1 MKSQKRFLAIVAF
14 CLALCTLMSA
24 CAPAA
29 SNTPE
34 TTEGKSNIMQK
45 EDPAK
50 DDTFNLLMIGNS
62 FCYYFTEELFGLA
75 KAAGIKLR
83 VCNLY
88 ASGCTLEQH
97 WTWWKGNMANYE
109 SFTVI
114 DENGTQKVEGISLEY
129 CLKQYNWD
137 AISLQEASGC
147 VRTTSADMMIA
158 TRETYLRDLWTYIK
172 EQFPQSRHLWQQ
184 SWSYQIGFDNFGYR
198 VADVKEQKGYADR
211 MRTAA
216 LEICKTYELER
227 VNTGEA
233 WEIVRDG
240 GYDNMCARLAINN
253 GEGDYYHD
261 GDIGGGQYLN
271 ACVWFEILTGQSCVG
286 NTFRPTYQLSEDLI
300 EKFQNAAHQAVASR

>member
-1 MKSQKRFLAIVAF
+1 MIAC
-14 CLALCTLMSA
+14 CLALCAVLSA

-34 TTEGKSNIMQK
+34 TTEEVKNIMQK
-45 EDPAK
+45 EDPTK

-62 FCYYFTEELFGLA
+62 FCYYFTDELFGLA

-83 VCNLY
+83 VANIY
-88 ASGCTLEQH
+88 SSGCTLEEH
-97 WTWWKGNMANYE
+97 WTWWKGNMANYT

-114 DENGTQKVEGISLEY
+114 DENGTQKAEGVSLEY

-137 AISLQEASGC
+137 AISLQEAGRC
-147 VRTTSADMMIA
+147 VQKNTPDMFIA
-158 TRETYLRDLWTYIK
+158 LAETYLNDLWGYIK
-172 EQFPQSRHLWQQ
+172 EQFPQSRYLWHQTWAFQ
-184 SWSYQIGFDNFGYR
+184 VGYDR
-198 VADVKEQKGYADR
+198 GGGYTVPDAAEQKGYADR
-211 MRTAA
+211 MKTAA
-216 LEICKTYELER
+216 VEICKTYGLER

-240 GYDNMCARLAINN
+240 GYDNLCARLAINN

-286 NTFRPTYQLSEDLI
+286 NTYRPNYDLSEDLI
-300 EKFQNAAHQAVASR
+300 QKFQNAAHQVVAKKQ

>member
-14 CLALCTLMSA
+14 CLALCALMSA

-62 FCYYFTEELFGLA
+62 FCFYFTEELFGLA

-83 VCNLY
+83 VANIY
-88 ASGCTLEQH
+88 SSGCTLEQH
-97 WTWWKGNMANYE
+97 WTWWKGNMPSYE
-109 SFTVI
+109 SFTII
-114 DENGTQKVEGISLEY
+114 DDEGTRKVEGVTLEY
-129 CLKQYNWD
+129 CMKQYNWD
-137 AISLQEASGC
+137 AISLQESSGRSRNDLFLA
-147 VRTTSADMMIA
+147 VA
-158 TRETYLRDLWTYIK
+158 EPYLNDLWAYIK
-172 EQFPQSRHLWQQ
+172 EQYPQSRHLWHQT
-184 SWSYQIGFDNFGYR
+184 WAYQTGYDR
-198 VADVKEQKGYADR
+198 NGYVVTGRDEQKRVTDL
-211 MRTAA
+211 MKTTATQ
-216 LEICKTYELER
+216 LCETYKLER

-240 GYDNMCARLAINN
+240 GYDNMCARLAVKN

-286 NTFRPTYQLSEDLI
+286 NTYRPDYELSEDLI

>member
-1 MKSQKRFLAIVAF
+1 MKKQILRVIAA
-14 CLALCTLMSA
+14 CLALCALLTA

-29 SNTPE
+29 NNTPE
-34 TTEGKSNIMQK
+34 TTQEEKNIMQK
-45 EDPAK
+45 EDPTQ
-50 DDTFNLLMIGNS
+50 DDTFNLLMIGGS

-88 ASGCTLEQH
+88 SSGCTLEQH

-137 AISLQEASGC
+137 AISLQEASAC
-147 VRTTSADMMIA
+147 VRQNSADMFVA
-158 TRETYLRDLWTYIK
+158 LSETYLNDLWSYIK
-172 EQFPQSRHLWQQ
+172 EQYPQSRHLWHQT
-184 SWSYQIGFDNFGYR
+184 WAY
-198 VADVKEQKGYADR
+198 QKGYDKNGYTVSDEEAQKGYTDR
-211 MRTAA
+211 MKTAA
-216 LEICKTYELER
+216 TQICKTYELER

-233 WEIVRDG
+233 WDIVRDG
-240 GYDNMCARLAINN
+240 GYDNMCARLSVNN

-286 NTFRPTYQLSEDLI
+286 NTYRPDYELSEDLI